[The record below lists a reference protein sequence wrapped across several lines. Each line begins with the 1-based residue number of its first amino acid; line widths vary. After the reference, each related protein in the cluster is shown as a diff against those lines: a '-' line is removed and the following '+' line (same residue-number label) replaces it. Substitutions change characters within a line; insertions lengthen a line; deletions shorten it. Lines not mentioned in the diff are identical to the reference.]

1 MYVLELALVSSLAFC
16 PKGEVCLDEPNV
28 PALEAPQLC
37 EDIAEHYQSALDL
50 RAVQVDYM
58 KTREIAVKA
67 TADRKQIIWIGV
79 ITILSAGL
87 TASIGWALA
96 EREKP

>member
-28 PALEAPQLC
+28 PVLEAPQLC
-37 EDIAEHYQSALDL
+37 EDIVDHYESALTL
-50 RAVQVDYM
+50 RAVQIDYLDAVVE
-58 KTREIAVKA
+58 RVKA
-67 TADRKQIIWIGV
+67 TADRKQRIWIGV